1 MSRPIGIGIG
11 FGDYLPRKGIPMNL
25 TPRMKRAAAAFGATA
40 VATAGMVLGVAAPA
54 SAVTGT
60 TTICAS
66 GNYRVH
72 YEFPQ
77 QGSVG
82 DITRGVC
89 QTIPLE
95 SGTSYVKI
103 WGYWN
108 TNPGT
113 FYVGTGHPQNPGSTW
128 FYAGGTTTS
137 PTLTF
142 G

>member
-1 MSRPIGIGIG
+1 
-11 FGDYLPRKGIPMNL
+11 MNL
-25 TPRMKRAAAAFGATA
+25 TRPVKRAAAVAGATVIA
-40 VATAGMVLGVAAPA
+40 AGGVVMGVAAPA
-54 SAVTGT
+54 SAATGT

-66 GNYRVH
+66 GNYKVR

-77 QGSVG
+77 QGSSG

-89 QTIPLE
+89 QTIPLQA
-95 SGTSYVKI
+95 GTSYVKI

-113 FYVGTGHPQNPGSTW
+113 FYVGTGHPQNPGGTW

-137 PTLTF
+137 PSLTF